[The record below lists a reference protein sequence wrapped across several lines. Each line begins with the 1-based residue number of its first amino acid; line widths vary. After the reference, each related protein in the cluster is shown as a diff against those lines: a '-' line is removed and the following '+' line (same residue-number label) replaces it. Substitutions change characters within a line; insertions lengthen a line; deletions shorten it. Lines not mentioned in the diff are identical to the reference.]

1 MILDGPT
8 RLYPSRSDFVNDI
21 LLLDFLIKLLH
32 NQLIIFLVNDF
43 SFLNIIYLE
52 DDYCI

>member
-1 MILDGPT
+1 MMPYGFT
-8 RLYPSRSDFVNDI
+8 HLYPLRVDFVNDI

-32 NQLIIFLVNDF
+32 NQLIFSLINDF
-43 SFLNIIYLE
+43 FFLNIISLE